1 MTTPRSEKQVRF
13 SNKSQMRLVKNLSQ
27 SKEQASKLW
36 YSQEEIDQFKWRF
49 SLSVQQIR
57 SQLRQNSDLLDKGCV
72 TINVAALLGLE
83 KHLSSELTAEF
94 MKRRVDLRRAVL
106 AEHRQHSAMLIP
118 RATARL
124 ATVSAQHSR
133 WARER
138 ASTAAALLEQDVLQD
153 MKDMNLRLQVTTPR
167 PLRCSMPRI
176 NEARAAGEGHLPSC
190 QRRWEADATG
200 GGHHRQRRWSSSS
213 WSWGST
219 RNMV

>member
-138 ASTAAALLEQDVLQD
+138 ARAAAVLLEQDVMQD
-153 MKDMNLRLQVTTPR
+153 MKDMNLQVKTQTPR
-167 PLRCSMPRI
+167 RVSMPHL
-176 NEARAAGEGHLPSC
+176 NKASAVEEGHLHPC
-190 QRRWEADATG
+190 QRRWEADAAG
-200 GGHHRQRRWSSSS
+200 GGHRCQRRWSSSS
-213 WSWGST
+213 WSWSST